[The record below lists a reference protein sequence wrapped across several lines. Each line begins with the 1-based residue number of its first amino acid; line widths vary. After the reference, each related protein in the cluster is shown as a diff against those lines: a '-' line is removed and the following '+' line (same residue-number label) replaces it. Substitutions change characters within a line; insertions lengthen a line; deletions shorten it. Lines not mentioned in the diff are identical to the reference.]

1 MPNEDN
7 KISKCNHGEKSMKH
21 PFIIYADL
29 ECLLEKMSTCHN
41 NSEKSSTTT
50 PSGYSMFTHCSFDDT
65 KNKLDY
71 YRDKDWK
78 ERFYKDLKEHTTK
91 IINYRKKEMIPLT
104 YKENKSY
111 KRQKVC
117 YICKKGF
124 STDDSNKKYY
134 KVRDRCHYTG

>member
-1 MPNEDN
+1 MVTLGVYL
-7 KISKCNHGEKSMKH
+7 K
-21 PFIIYADL
+21 
-29 ECLLEKMSTCHN
+29 KMSNCYN
-41 NSEKSSTTT
+41 NPKKSSATKINEHI

-71 YRDKDWK
+71 YRGKGCK

-91 IINYRKKEMIPLT
+91 IINYGKKEMIPLT

-117 YICKKGF
+117 CICKKGF

-134 KVRDRCHYTG
+134 KVRDHCHYTG